1 MIKALEK
8 KMMKQ
13 NGQAVKYI
21 KPIALNNFK
30 GKIYD
35 INKQIDRDF
44 GLAGPLTLSTP
55 SLRVHSVRWATSR
68 ESYIIETNVK
78 RVLKE
83 IVAASISKTN
93 KCTYCSDA
101 HTTSIVSLGDNLTSQ
116 KIIDGTWKEI
126 NDEKTKNI
134 INWALNTRNPNAEI
148 IKNPPFTK
156 NEVAEIIGTALVFH
170 STNRFV
176 SIFLE
181 DSPLPQFLSGRLKK
195 MSLKMASKTLFKTM
209 VSKNGLIGESLKFI
223 ENYESLNNFKWAN
236 NVPSYQKALTAEQVA
251 LDEIESE
258 IIPPNIAKLFK
269 EKISSWNGESMPLG
283 RSWLQEIT
291 QSLNENEKSIANLI
305 FLSAFE
311 PHTIT
316 ENEIIEF
323 RKLYPKDKELIE
335 VCFWAIQ
342 IITNRISEWLTKPFH

>member
-21 KPIALNNFK
+21 KPVVLNNSK
-30 GKIYD
+30 REIYE
-35 INKQIDRDF
+35 INKQINRDF

-78 RVLKE
+78 RILKE
-83 IVAASISKTN
+83 IVAASISQTN

-116 KIIDGTWKEI
+116 KIIDGTWEDIK
-126 NDEKTKNI
+126 DEKTKNI

-156 NEVAEIIGTALVFH
+156 SEAAEIIGTALVFH
-170 STNRFV
+170 STNRLV

-181 DSPLPQFLSGRLKK
+181 DSPLPQFLSGRFKK
-195 MSLKMASKTLFKTM
+195 IALKMASKTLFKTM
-209 VSKNGLIGESLKFI
+209 VLKSGKIGESLKFI
-223 ENYESLNNFKWAN
+223 NDYEFLNSFNWAN
-236 NVPSYQKALTAEQVA
+236 GVLSYQKALTAEQFI
-251 LDEIESE
+251 LKEIESE
-258 IIPPNIAKLFK
+258 SIPPNVVKLFK
-269 EKISSWNGESMPLG
+269 EKLSNWNGEPMPLG
-283 RSWLQEIT
+283 RSWLKDIT
-291 QSLNENEKSIANLI
+291 QSLEQSEKAIANLI

-311 PHTIT
+311 PHTLIENDIT
-316 ENEIIEF
+316 EF

-342 IITNRISEWLTKPFH
+342 IITNRISEWLTKPFK